1 MKMFLGMLFYVTQ
14 ATNNGGIVHAFD
26 VCIYG
31 LFPDPDLGK
40 FGLKHWRFKQLF
52 SYWTYSTI
60 EDGDNEDQAY
70 PYWETYQMVK

>member
-40 FGLKHWRFKQLF
+40 FGLKHGRFK
-52 SYWTYSTI
+52 
-60 EDGDNEDQAY
+60 
-70 PYWETYQMVK
+70 